1 MDVAERVGQQVQVAV
16 LEHADA
22 AEVGCGDDRRAR
34 RRELHGRRR
43 RAVGAIDERLRH
55 GVMMPAPPRPVS
67 PRHIRERRRASQRR
81 DTRVRDSGLQGGIA
95 GP

>member
-1 MDVAERVGQQVQVAV
+1 MDVAEGVGQQVQVAM

-22 AEVGCGDDRRAR
+22 AQIGGGDDRRAW

-55 GVMMPAPPRPVS
+55 GDMMPGLPRPVS
-67 PRHIRERRRASQRR
+67 PGTYPRAAS
-81 DTRVRDSGLQGGIA
+81 GIA
-95 GP
+95 APRHSGS